1 MIPKLM
7 KAAIMDGVNQ
17 MDVRNIPIPEL
28 EDDQLLIRIAYC
40 GICATDYD
48 NFIGISSFTKEGKI
62 HFPLRW
68 GHEWSGRVC
77 AVGKNVTK
85 FKVGDRVTSESKVTC
100 GNCEACKNG
109 KWYDCVNKRS
119 IGTVGNTWP
128 GGMAEYTVLPERN
141 TIPIC
146 ENVSF
151 QQAAALEAASIAM
164 NGLRDL
170 PLQDS
175 CVLIMGSGPI
185 GLSAISLAH
194 AMGAKTVIIAARKKA
209 KLDIAAQMGADFI
222 INTTETNLYEEL
234 ARITK
239 GQLADIVL
247 ETSGEASFVENMIK
261 LVRTGGSFST
271 VSFYNRYIS
280 GFNMDDVVFNKIN
293 IYGRI
298 GSHNC
303 TGPLLEML
311 NDGRVNIDPVITS
324 VIDFYEHAAD
334 CMDCYAVAKDS
345 GAKMLV
351 KVFGEDA

>member
-17 MDVRNIPIPEL
+17 MAVRQVPIPEL

-48 NFIGISSFTKEGKI
+48 NFTGISSFSKEGKI

-77 AVGKNVTK
+77 AVGKKVTK
-85 FKVGDRVTSESKVTC
+85 FKVGDRVISESKITC
-100 GNCEACKNG
+100 GVCEACKSG
-109 KWYDCVNKRS
+109 KWYDCVNKRT
-119 IGTVGNTWP
+119 IGTVGNAWP
-128 GGMAEYTVLPERN
+128 GGMAEYIVMPERN
-141 TIPIC
+141 TLPVC

-170 PLQDS
+170 PIKDS
-175 CVLIMGSGPI
+175 CVLITGSGPI
-185 GLSAISLAH
+185 GLSAIPLART
-194 AMGAKTVIIAARKKA
+194 MGAKTVIIAARKKA
-209 KLDIAAQMGADFI
+209 KLDIAAQMGASHI
-222 INTTETNLYEEL
+222 INTTKTDLYEKL
-234 ARITK
+234 MRLTN

-247 ETSGEASFVENMIK
+247 ETSGEASFVENMVK
-261 LVRTGGSFST
+261 LVRPGGSFST
-271 VSFYNRYIS
+271 ISFYNRYIS
-280 GFNMDDVVFNKIN
+280 GFNMDDVVFNKIS
-293 IYGRI
+293 IYGRC
-298 GSHNC
+298 GSHDC
-303 TGPLLEML
+303 TSPLLEMM
-311 NDGRVNIDPVITS
+311 NDGRVNIDPTITS

-334 CMDCYAVAKDS
+334 CMDCYAAARDS
-345 GAKMLV
+345 GSKMLV